1 MLWCSVYIDCVPSWF
16 PQRSLVELSSPCP
29 YNSSLGLENLL
40 VCSLPH
46 RLAAALTQYPVRPV
60 IPGFIWLQEMMCFFF
75 FLILRD
81 TRRTLEA
88 KSTSW
93 GCHEVK
99 REEAPKMWNMV
110 PGMGE
115 CSTTNGPILHS
126 EKLPVL
132 VPFSLPPNP
141 RLCRSASPN
150 LGCSFSGY
158 YVPLFVAPITAPLY
172 FLPVMMLWW
181 APSPPAFTAL
191 ALVGLADLPLA

>member
-1 MLWCSVYIDCVPSWF
+1 MSLQFLSGLGEFASLFSAPPLGCGFDSVPSQACHSW
-16 PQRSLVELSSPCP
+16 L
-29 YNSSLGLENLL
+29 
-40 VCSLPH
+40 H
-46 RLAAALTQYPVRPV
+46 MA
-60 IPGFIWLQEMMCFFF
+60 PGNDVFFF